1 MKHEFRS
8 VHLHNS
14 SLIRLNTINQII
26 EEYLQEGYK
35 LTVRQLF
42 YQMVGRGLI
51 ENDQKEYRKISNLV
65 VQGRMGGLIDFEA
78 IEDRVRIPR
87 LPYSCEDP
95 ADAIA
100 DTIAT
105 YRIDRQRGQEW
116 YTEVW
121 SEKDALS
128 GLLYDVTRKYHV
140 NLVINR
146 GYSSCSAMY
155 EAYRRFANAIA
166 SNNQRGQIIY
176 LGDHDPS
183 GKDMIR
189 DIEDRLNEF
198 GVGRFIDVIPVAL
211 TMEQI
216 KEYTPPPYFAKIKDP
231 RAKEYIEQYGDVAWE
246 VDALTPQV
254 LKKVLEDAITERMDW
269 NLYRERL
276 DQEQEDIKELEF
288 TQEKDDEEG
297 DNNVGSTWGRRERY
311 Y

>member
-1 MKHEFRS
+1 MKHKFRS
-8 VHLHNS
+8 INLHQAS
-14 SLIRLNTINQII
+14 MLKLSMIDKII
-26 EEYLQEGYK
+26 QEYLADGYK

-51 ENDQKEYRKISNLV
+51 ENDQKEYRKISSLV
-65 VQGRMGGLIDFEA
+65 VLGRMGGLIDFNA

-87 LPYSCEDP
+87 LPYFCENP
-95 ADAIA
+95 RDAIE
-100 DTIAT
+100 DTILT
-105 YRIDRQRGQEW
+105 YRIDRQDGQEW

-155 EAYRRFANAIA
+155 EAYGRFAKAITE
-166 SNNQRGQIIY
+166 NGQLGQIIY

-189 DIEDRLNEF
+189 DIQDRMNEF
-198 GVGRFIDVIPVAL
+198 GIGKYIDVIPVAL

-216 KEYTPPPYFAKIKDP
+216 EKYDPPPYFAKIKDP
-231 RAKEYIEQYGDVAWE
+231 RAKWYMAEFGDVAWE

-254 LKKVLEDAITERMDW
+254 LKKVLEDAITDRMDL
-269 NLYRERL
+269 NLYMGRL
-276 DQEQEDIKELEF
+276 EQEEKDIKELNGL
-288 TQEKDDEEG
+288 G
-297 DNNVGSTWGRRERY
+297 DLDRGNSGGSIWGSRERFY
-311 Y
+311 